1 MDSFN
6 GKTAFIT
13 GGASGIGLGMAK
25 TFLGAGMNVAIA
37 DIRADALNKA
47 IKALDTGARV
57 RSIRLDVT
65 DRNEWS
71 RAAEETERAFGNVH
85 VLCSNAGVFF
95 TGPTYEA
102 TYEDWDFCLGVNLGG
117 AINAVKTFVPRM
129 IAHGE
134 GGHIVITASIN
145 GLFTNAGVGVYT
157 TSKFA
162 VTGLAEA
169 LRADLKPHGVG
180 VSVLCPGAV
189 ASGLFE
195 STPVVRPK
203 SLAQTKARLVS
214 TGADDPVSAKIFATA
229 MAPDEV
235 GRRVLEGIKRNDLYV
250 LTHAEIR
257 DILQTKANALLAAVP
272 EETIDAARLEAS
284 RVLLDD
290 AIYREQF
297 SKLAPRVK

>member
-1 MDSFN
+1 MDNFK

-25 TFLGAGMNVAIA
+25 AFLGAGMNVAIA
-37 DIRADALNKA
+37 DVRQDALDKA
-47 IKALDTGARV
+47 VKALDANARV
-57 RSIRLDVT
+57 RPIRLDVT
-65 DRNEWS
+65 DRKDWL
-71 RAAEETERAFGNVH
+71 RAAEETERALGRVH

-95 TGPTYEA
+95 TGPAYEA

-117 AINAVKTFVPRM
+117 TINAVKTFVPRI
-129 IAHGE
+129 IAHGG
-134 GGHIVITASIN
+134 GGHVVITASIN

-157 TSKFA
+157 ASKFA
-162 VTGLAEA
+162 LTGFGEA
-169 LRADLKPHGVG
+169 LRADLKLHGIG

-203 SLAQTKARLVS
+203 GLAETKARLVS
-214 TGADDPVSAKIFATA
+214 TGADDPISAKIFATA

-235 GRRVLEGIKRNDLYV
+235 GRRVLAGIKRSDLYI

-257 DILQTKANALLAAVP
+257 DILRTRANALLAAVP
-272 EETIDAARLEAS
+272 DETIDAARLEAS

-290 AIYREQF
+290 AIYQEQ
-297 SKLAPRVK
+297 LAKPPPQGK

>member
-1 MDSFN
+1 MENFQD
-6 GKTAFIT
+6 KVAFIT

-25 TFLGAGMNVAIA
+25 AFLAAGMKVAIA
-37 DIRADALNKA
+37 DIRQE
-47 IKALDTGARV
+47 ALDKTSKLLGGGARV
-57 RSIRLDVT
+57 RAIRLDVT
-65 DRNEWS
+65 DRKDWAK
-71 RAAEETERAFGNVH
+71 AADEAARAFGKVH

-95 TGPTYEA
+95 MGPAYEA
-102 TYEDWDFCLGVNLGG
+102 TYQDWDFCLGVNLGG
-117 AINAVKTFVPRM
+117 TVNAVKTMVPR
-129 IAHGE
+129 IIGHGE

-162 VTGLAEA
+162 LTGLGEA
-169 LRADLKPHGVG
+169 LRADLSPHRIG

-203 SLAQTKARLVS
+203 ALAETAARLVS
-214 TGADDPVSAKIFATA
+214 TGADDPVSARIFAAA
-229 MAPDEV
+229 MPTDEV
-235 GRRVLEGIKRNDLYV
+235 GRRVLAGIKRNDLYI

-257 DILQTKANALLAAVP
+257 SVLESRANALIAAVP
-272 EETIDAARLEAS
+272 DEKIDAQRLEAS

-290 AIYREQF
+290 SIYREQAAK
-297 SKLAPRVK
+297 SAPTFP